1 MYNLVA
7 CYDTLELKSRGDVLS
22 DKVSSQSCQTYKRC
36 SKWRSASTCPL
47 HHLHF
52 VPTIPSIVKHRL
64 HVCCLL
70 SRPPL
75 HPGVPQLPGLA
86 RRRPQDLPVRVHPH
100 RHDPR
105 PQVLRF
111 CILTGGKIIDLF
123 SPMSTAAKSP
133 VSACSSRS
141 RVTADCAASPLLPS
155 NGAAKQVSSL

>member
-52 VPTIPSIVKHRL
+52 VPTIPSIVKHQL

-70 SRPPL
+70 TRP
-75 HPGVPQLPGLA
+75 LPRCTSA
-86 RRRPQDLPVRVHPH
+86 
-100 RHDPR
+100 PR
-105 PQVLRF
+105 PRPAPAS
-111 CILTGGKIIDLF
+111 G
-123 SPMSTAAKSP
+123 SPSQSP
-133 VSACSSRS
+133 SSQ
-141 RVTADCAASPLLPS
+141 T
-155 NGAAKQVSSL
+155 

>member
-64 HVCCLL
+64 HICCLL
-70 SRPPL
+70 TRPPAQVYL
-75 HPGVPQLPGLA
+75 SSPASPGAGL
-86 RRRPQDLPVRVHPH
+86 RISQSESILTDMTH
-100 RHDPR
+100 
-105 PQVLRF
+105 VLR
-111 CILTGGKIIDLF
+111 
-123 SPMSTAAKSP
+123 
-133 VSACSSRS
+133 
-141 RVTADCAASPLLPS
+141 
-155 NGAAKQVSSL
+155 

>member
-70 SRPPL
+70 THPPL
-75 HPGVPQLPGLA
+75 RPGVPQLPGLA

-105 PQVLRF
+105 PQVLWNTVLIASAFYQAVRL
-111 CILTGGKIIDLF
+111 LTSAARCPLRP
-123 SPMSTAAKSP
+123 SPPCRRAPPAP
-133 VSACSSRS
+133 A
-141 RVTADCAASPLLPS
+141 
-155 NGAAKQVSSL
+155 